1 MFFRNSYVLFRL
13 IIGGEPANVADEECF
28 NLYVVLRVIS
38 YLYKQDWPK
47 AVQGNELKIPG

>member
-38 YLYKQDWPK
+38 CLYKQDWPQV
-47 AVQGNELKIPG
+47 VQGNELKTLG